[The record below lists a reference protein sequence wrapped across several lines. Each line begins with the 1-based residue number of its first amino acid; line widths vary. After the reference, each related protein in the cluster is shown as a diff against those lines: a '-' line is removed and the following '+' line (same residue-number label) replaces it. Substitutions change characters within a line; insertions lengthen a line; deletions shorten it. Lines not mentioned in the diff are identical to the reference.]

1 MSLPAR
7 ATVLVLEASPAV
19 QELVDQG
26 LREAGHRVLASG
38 WREEALEVVRRVRV
52 DVLVAGM
59 VDGGAEAIVDELREI
74 QPDLRLVTIRGAN
87 GAKPA
92 PVSLEALVEAVAASF
107 DT

>member
-26 LREAGHRVLASG
+26 LRETGHRVLATGST
-38 WREEALEVVRRVRV
+38 EEALEVVRRVRV

-59 VDGGAEAIVDELREI
+59 VNGGVEALVDELREI
-74 QPDLRLVTIRGAN
+74 QPDLRLVTIPGAN
-87 GAKPA
+87 GATPA
-92 PVSLEALVEAVAASF
+92 PVSLEALVEAVAARVEG
-107 DT
+107 

>member
-26 LREAGHRVLASG
+26 LREAGHRVLATGSP
-38 WREEALEVVRRVRV
+38 EEALEVVRRVRV

-59 VDGGAEAIVDELREI
+59 VDGGAEALVDELREI
-74 QPDLRLVTIRGAN
+74 QPDLRLVSIPGAN
-87 GAKPA
+87 GATPV
-92 PVSLEALVEAVAASF
+92 PVSLEALVEAVAAGAER
-107 DT
+107 

>member
-26 LREAGHRVLASG
+26 LREAGHRVLATGSP
-38 WREEALEVVRRVRV
+38 EEALEVVRWVRV

-59 VDGGAEAIVDELREI
+59 VNGEVEALVDELREI
-74 QPDLRLVTIRGAN
+74 QPDLRLVCIPGTN
-87 GAKPA
+87 GATPA
-92 PVSLEALVEAVAASF
+92 PVSLEALVEAVAAGVER
-107 DT
+107 

>member
-26 LREAGHRVLASG
+26 LREGGHRVLATGSPD
-38 WREEALEVVRRVRV
+38 EALEVVRRVRV

-59 VDGGAEAIVDELREI
+59 VNGEAEALVDELREI
-74 QPDLRLVTIRGAN
+74 QPDLRLVSIPGAN
-87 GAKPA
+87 GATPA
-92 PVSLEALVEAVAASF
+92 PVSLEALVEAVAASVER
-107 DT
+107 

>member
-26 LREAGHRVLASG
+26 LREAGHRVLATGSL
-38 WREEALEVVRRVRV
+38 EETREVVRRVRV

-59 VDGGAEAIVDELREI
+59 VDGEVETVFDELRAI
-74 QPDLRLVTIRGAN
+74 QPDLRLVSIPGAN
-87 GAKPA
+87 GGAPA
-92 PVSLEALVEAVAASF
+92 PVSLEALVEAVTASVES
-107 DT
+107 